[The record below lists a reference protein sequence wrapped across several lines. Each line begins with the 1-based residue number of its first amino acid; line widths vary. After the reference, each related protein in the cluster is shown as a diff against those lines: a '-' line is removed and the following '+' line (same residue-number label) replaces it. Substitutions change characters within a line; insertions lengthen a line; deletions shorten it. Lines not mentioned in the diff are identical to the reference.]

1 MSGNVLI
8 HGATMVLPN
17 HTGVG
22 DLRIRNGLIDAIAMG
37 STLEPMDDELFID
50 GTGLHLLPGII
61 DPQCHFRDPGQPEK
75 EDLGSGSAAAVSGG
89 VTSFLDM
96 PNNKPSITNMEGMRS
111 KLKTASEKCINNY
124 GFFICLLYT
133 SDAADE

>member
-50 GTGLHLLPGII
+50 GTGLHLLL
-61 DPQCHFRDPGQPEK
+61 ES
-75 EDLGSGSAAAVSGG
+75 LTLNA
-89 VTSFLDM
+89 TSETPVNLRKRISVQGLQL
-96 PNNKPSITNMEGMRS
+96 P
-111 KLKTASEKCINNY
+111 
-124 GFFICLLYT
+124 
-133 SDAADE
+133 